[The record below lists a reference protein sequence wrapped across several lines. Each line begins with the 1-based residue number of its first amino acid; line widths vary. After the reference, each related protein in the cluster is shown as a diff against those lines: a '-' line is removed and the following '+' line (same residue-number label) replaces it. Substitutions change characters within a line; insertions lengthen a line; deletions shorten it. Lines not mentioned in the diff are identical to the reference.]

1 MAFGSIWKFGADNS
15 EYKKAVREMPSEM
28 DKAAAQIESR
38 TAQMGSRMSTAMREF
53 SGILAGGMAL
63 AGLKSLMDGFDKV
76 SKTATRFGASAE
88 EVQRVGVA
96 AELAG
101 TSIDTV
107 ARVLTK
113 LSVAASDATNGNA
126 AMAKS
131 FETAGINAEKF
142 KNSGFDQQL
151 IQLSEAFN
159 RARGNADATNELIE
173 RMGTRSASQMIPLI
187 DNTAQLRQEMEGVS
201 VASDDVVRKIEAAND
216 RLTRL
221 GNDGKVAF
229 ATLLEGI
236 VNTSERL
243 GSLLNDLGNIA
254 KLSAA
259 ATLALTGNIKPL
271 WELLQTG
278 KTIAE
283 MEQIEARATAIA
295 QLTRE
300 GAFGL
305 DAVRNAELIAD
316 RTKQVLENVRGTK
329 AQLDLSEDTTAE
341 LVRLESDKADQ
352 IDRQNAAME
361 RQEQQRQDAIRSME
375 AEIALMEAKLTGNKE
390 LEESLRQQADF
401 QAALKKTDSFET
413 AANFAATK
421 AAERAQS
428 PGQRI
433 ANEEAAARAL
443 HAPRGGP
450 RNAPPSE
457 GMRAAMLRGESR
469 GNRARQRGNEL
480 AEAGMF
486 RSAVRAFDRAD
497 RTADRIA
504 ENQRVRDFYGS
515 EFGAGNAGEAF
526 GEFRDMFGGLNSKS
540 LIEKGLEDAGLKYDP
555 TRDEQA
561 NFDRLAREQSKSP
574 EERAR
579 EERERREREEEEMR
593 QKHAP
598 PGGRPDTEQGI
609 INQIHSL
616 LQKHMPSIDEKL
628 PQHALA

>member
-126 AMAKS
+126 AMAKA
-131 FETAGINAEKF
+131 FEKAGINAEKF
-142 KNSGFDQQL
+142 KNSGLDQQL
-151 IQLSEAFN
+151 IQLSQAFN
-159 RARGNADATNELIE
+159 QAKGDADATNQIIEL
-173 RMGTRSASQMIPLI
+173 MGTRAASQMIPLI
-187 DNTAQLRQEMEGVS
+187 DNTAQLRAEMEGVS

-216 RLTRL
+216 RMTRL
-221 GNDGKVAF
+221 GNDIKVVF
-229 ATLLEGI
+229 ADLLQGL
-236 VNTSERL
+236 TDSSERIGSVLAQTDGLFKLLDGLAKASRGNFLPLFEVL
-243 GSLLNDLGNIA
+243 GTA
-254 KLSAA
+254 R
-259 ATLALTGNIKPL
+259 
-271 WELLQTG
+271 
-278 KTIAE
+278 TIAE

-375 AEIALMEAKLTGNKE
+375 AEIALMEAKLAGNKE

-401 QAALKKTDSFET
+401 QAALQKTGSFET
-413 AANFAATK
+413 AANFSATK
-421 AAERAQS
+421 AAERAQNS
-428 PGQRI
+428 SQRI
-433 ANEEAAARAL
+433 ANEEASARAL
-443 HAPRGGP
+443 YGPRGGGTT
-450 RNAPPSE
+450 APPTE

-480 AEAGMF
+480 AEAGMY

-526 GEFRDMFGGLNSKS
+526 GQFRDMFGGLNSKS

-561 NFDRLAREQSKSP
+561 NFDRLAREQSKTP
-574 EERAR
+574 EERA
-579 EERERREREEEEMR
+579 REEEEMR
-593 QKHAP
+593 QKNAP
-598 PGGRPDTEQGI
+598 RGGGGGEQGLI
-609 INQIHSL
+609 SQIHSL

-628 PQHALA
+628 PQHALVPG

>member
-96 AELAG
+96 ADLAG

-113 LSVAASDATNGNA
+113 LSVAASNATTGNQ
-126 AMAKS
+126 AMAKA
-131 FETAGINAEKF
+131 FEQAGINAEKF
-142 KNSGFDQQL
+142 KNSGLDQQL
-151 IQLSEAFN
+151 IQLSQAFN
-159 RARGNADATNELIE
+159 QAKGDADATNQIIEL
-173 RMGTRSASQMIPLI
+173 MGTRAASQMIPLI
-187 DNTAQLRQEMEGVS
+187 DNTAQLRTEMEGVS
-201 VASDDVVRKIEAAND
+201 VASDDMVRKIEAAND
-216 RLTRL
+216 RLTRM
-221 GNDGKVAF
+221 GNEAKVASVGG
-229 ATLLEGI
+229 LEFL
-236 VNTSERL
+236 VDSYEKL
-243 GSLLNDLGNIA
+243 G
-254 KLSAA
+254 
-259 ATLALTGNIKPL
+259 LALADPETRLKAIAALMAPGTGNFIPL
-271 WELLQTG
+271 YEILKTGQTVREL
-278 KTIAE
+278 
-283 MEQIEARATAIA
+283 EQVEARATAIA

-300 GAFGL
+300 GAFGM
-305 DAVRNAELIAD
+305 DAVRNAELIAE
-316 RTKQVLENVRGTK
+316 RTQQVLDNVRGTN
-329 AQLDLSEDTTAE
+329 AQINLAEDSTTE
-341 LVRLESDKADQ
+341 LVRLESAKADQ

-361 RQEQQRQDAIRSME
+361 RQEQQRQDAIRAME
-375 AEIALMEAKLTGNKE
+375 AEIALMEAKLAGNKE

-401 QAALKKTDSFET
+401 QAALQKTDSFET
-413 AANFAATK
+413 AANFSATK
-421 AAERAQS
+421 AAERAQNS
-428 PGQRI
+428 SQRI
-433 ANEEAAARAL
+433 ANEEANARAL
-443 HAPRGGP
+443 YGPRGGGTT
-450 RNAPPSE
+450 APPTE

-480 AEAGMF
+480 AEAAMY
-486 RSAVRAFDRAD
+486 RSAVQAFDRAD

-561 NFDRLAREQSKSP
+561 NFDRLAREQSKTP
-574 EERAR
+574 EERA
-579 EERERREREEEEMR
+579 REEEEMR
-593 QKHAP
+593 QKNAP
-598 PGGRPDTEQGI
+598 RGGGGDTEQGI

-628 PQHALA
+628 PQHALVPG

>member
-96 AELAG
+96 ADLAG

-113 LSVAASDATNGNA
+113 LSVAASNATTGNQ
-126 AMAKS
+126 AMAKA
-131 FETAGINAEKF
+131 FEQAGINAEKF
-142 KNSGFDQQL
+142 KNSGLDQQL
-151 IQLSEAFN
+151 IQLSQAFN
-159 RARGNADATNELIE
+159 QAKGDADATNQIIEL
-173 RMGTRSASQMIPLI
+173 MGTRAASQMIPLI
-187 DNTAQLRQEMEGVS
+187 DNTAQLRTEMEGVS
-201 VASDDVVRKIEAAND
+201 VASDDMVRKIEAAND
-216 RLTRL
+216 RLTRM
-221 GNDGKVAF
+221 GNEAKVA
-229 ATLLEGI
+229 AVGGLEFL
-236 VNTSERL
+236 VDSYEKL
-243 GSLLNDLGNIA
+243 G
-254 KLSAA
+254 
-259 ATLALTGNIKPL
+259 LALADPETRLKAIAALMAPGTGNFIPL
-271 WELLQTG
+271 YEILKTGQTVREL
-278 KTIAE
+278 
-283 MEQIEARATAIA
+283 EQIEARATAIA

-300 GAFGL
+300 GAFGM
-305 DAVRNAELIAD
+305 DAVRNAELIAE
-316 RTKQVLENVRGTK
+316 RTQQVLDNVRGTN
-329 AQLDLSEDTTAE
+329 AQINLAEDSTTE
-341 LVRLESDKADQ
+341 LVRLESAKADQ

-361 RQEQQRQDAIRSME
+361 RQEQQRQDAIRAME
-375 AEIALMEAKLTGNKE
+375 AEIALMEAKLAGNKE

-401 QAALKKTDSFET
+401 QAALQKTDSFET
-413 AANFAATK
+413 AANFSATK
-421 AAERAQS
+421 AAERAQNS
-428 PGQRI
+428 SQRI
-433 ANEEAAARAL
+433 ANEEANARAL
-443 HAPRGGP
+443 YGPRGGGTT
-450 RNAPPSE
+450 APPTE

-480 AEAGMF
+480 AEAAMY
-486 RSAVRAFDRAD
+486 RSAVQAFDRAD

-561 NFDRLAREQSKSP
+561 NFDRLAREQSKTP
-574 EERAR
+574 EERA
-579 EERERREREEEEMR
+579 REEEEMR
-593 QKHAP
+593 QKNAP
-598 PGGRPDTEQGI
+598 RGGGGDTEQGI

-628 PQHALA
+628 PQHALVPG

>member
-126 AMAKS
+126 AMAKA
-131 FETAGINAEKF
+131 FEKAGINAEKF
-142 KNSGFDQQL
+142 KNSGLDQQL
-151 IQLSEAFN
+151 IQLSQAFN
-159 RARGNADATNELIE
+159 QAKGDADATNQIIEL
-173 RMGTRSASQMIPLI
+173 MGTRAASQMIPLI
-187 DNTAQLRQEMEGVS
+187 DNTAQLRAEMEGVS

-216 RLTRL
+216 RMTRL
-221 GNDGKVAF
+221 GNDIKVVF
-229 ATLLEGI
+229 ADLLQGL
-236 VNTSERL
+236 TDSSERIGSVLAQTDGLFKLLDGLAKASRGNFLPLFEVL
-243 GSLLNDLGNIA
+243 GTA
-254 KLSAA
+254 R
-259 ATLALTGNIKPL
+259 
-271 WELLQTG
+271 
-278 KTIAE
+278 TIAE

-361 RQEQQRQDAIRSME
+361 RQEQQRQDAIRAME
-375 AEIALMEAKLTGNKE
+375 AEIALMEAKLAGNKE

-401 QAALKKTDSFET
+401 QAALQKTGSFET
-413 AANFAATK
+413 AANFSATK
-421 AAERAQS
+421 AAERAQNS
-428 PGQRI
+428 SQRI
-433 ANEEAAARAL
+433 ANEEANARAL
-443 HAPRGGP
+443 YGPRGGGTT
-450 RNAPPSE
+450 APPTE

-480 AEAGMF
+480 AEAGMY
-486 RSAVRAFDRAD
+486 RSAVQAFDRAD

-504 ENQRVRDFYGS
+504 ENQRVRDFYGT

-561 NFDRLAREQSKSP
+561 NFDRLAREQSKTP
-574 EERAR
+574 EERA
-579 EERERREREEEEMR
+579 REEEEMR

-598 PGGRPDTEQGI
+598 RGGGGDTEQGI

-628 PQHALA
+628 PQHALVPG